1 MSRSSSLVLRP
12 LPQRSYLHELWAGTK
27 LLAVAALSVVLTVDP
42 GWPVVGLFA
51 ALLVLA
57 AAAARIPLSVVPSVP
72 RWVLVVVVIGG
83 CLMAASGGA
92 PHVDLGPVSL
102 GLGGLLNLL
111 RVVLLGL
118 VLLGAGALI
127 AWTTDPADVAPA
139 VARLG
144 RPLRRLR
151 VPVDEWAVTIALAL
165 RTFPLMIDEFRT
177 LAAARRLQPPSPV
190 KPSRGAELVDLCVA
204 AMVVAL
210 RRATEMGEAIA
221 ARGGTGRLVARASGP
236 GRRDAVA
243 AVVVLLVCALALAL

>member
-1 MSRSSSLVLRP
+1 MSGASSLVLRP

-42 GWPVVGLFA
+42 GWPVVVSFA

-57 AAAARIPLSVVPSVP
+57 SAAARIPLSVIPAVP
-72 RWVLVVVVIGG
+72 RWVLVVFAIGG

-92 PHVDLGPVSL
+92 PYVAMGSISL
-102 GLGGLLNLL
+102 GLGGLVNLV
-111 RVVLLGL
+111 RVVLIGL

-139 VARLG
+139 IARLG
-144 RPLRRLR
+144 RPLRAFR

-165 RTFPLMIDEFRT
+165 RTLPLMIEEFRT
-177 LAAARRLQPPSPV
+177 LSAARRLQPPSPV
-190 KPSRGAELVDLCVA
+190 KRSRRTELVDLCVA
-204 AMVVAL
+204 AMVVSL
-210 RRATEMGEAIA
+210 RRASEMGEAIA
-221 ARGGTGRLVARASGP
+221 ARGGTGRLVARSSGP

-243 AVVVLLVCALALAL
+243 AAVVVLACALALAL